1 LAIQLEGCAITL
13 PESGGEVSEAMLFGI
28 GGGVG
33 CGVFQFVYEK
43 NDFSSF
49 YLAGRCHW
57 DDSLAWYRGVLKR
70 LGLECEVFETGGKRA
85 AAKTLGQWLER
96 GRPVIAWVD
105 AGSLPYRGLGGFLEG
120 GGYHTL
126 SVYGETDGQ
135 CWLGDLAPESISV
148 ETGLLADARARIQK
162 HRNRLLQ
169 VTPGEVDAGLPDLVW
184 GGLEYGWRALQN
196 PRVAGFSLA
205 ALETW
210 AKRLAGSGGKHAWA
224 TAFPIGH
231 RLLAGLTSITR
242 FIESFDGDGCL
253 HRRLMAQFLREAG
266 ELLGEPELLDLAG
279 DYDALADAWQDLARA
294 ALPDEITPLAELR
307 RGLVGARAGYLDSG
321 PGARAQNEAAVA
333 AIEQFGADLAGG
345 RAFPIA
351 PAEVPGFLASLSEM
365 VLEIAAAENAAQE
378 KIGALLS
385 DRGQI

>member
-1 LAIQLEGCAITL
+1 MAIQLEGCGITL
-13 PESGGEVSEAMLFGI
+13 PELGGEVSEAMLFGI
-28 GGGVG
+28 GGGIG

-57 DDSLAWYRGVLKR
+57 DDSLAWYRGVAGR
-70 LGLECEVFETGGKRA
+70 LGLEFEVFESGGKKA

-126 SVYGETDGQ
+126 SVYGEADGRF
-135 CWLGDLAPESISV
+135 WLGDLAPEPV
-148 ETGLLADARARIQK
+148 GVDAGLLAGARARIRK
-162 HRNRLLQ
+162 HRNRLLRL
-169 VTPGEVDAGLPDLVW
+169 TPGPVKAGLADLVW

-196 PRVAGFSLA
+196 PRAAGFSLS

-210 AKRLAGSGGKHAWA
+210 GQRLAGSGGKHAWTA
-224 TAFPIGH
+224 AFPIGH

-266 ELLGEPELLDLAG
+266 DRLGEEELVELAG
-279 DYDALADAWQDLARA
+279 DFDALADSWQDLARA
-294 ALPDEITPLAELR
+294 ALPDDVAPLAELR
-307 RGLVGARAGYLDSG
+307 RGLVAARSAYLDSG
-321 PGARAQNEAAVA
+321 PDAGGQNSAAAA
-333 AIEQFGADLAGG
+333 AIEEFGAELAGG
-345 RAFPIA
+345 APFPIA
-351 PAEVPGFLASLSEM
+351 ESEIPGLLAFLSGS

-378 KIGALLS
+378 KIGRLLS
-385 DRGQI
+385 GRGRA

>member
-1 LAIQLEGCAITL
+1 
-13 PESGGEVSEAMLFGI
+13 MLFGI

-57 DDSLAWYRGVLKR
+57 DDSLAWHRGVADR
-70 LGLECEVFETGGKRA
+70 LGLECEVFESGGKRA
-85 AAKTLGQWLER
+85 AAKTLGQWLDR

-126 SVYGETDGQ
+126 SVYEEADGLF
-135 CWLGDLAPESISV
+135 WLGDLAPDPVGIEP
-148 ETGLLADARARIQK
+148 GLLTESRARIRK

-169 VTPGEVDAGLPDLVW
+169 FAPGPVTEDLSELVW

-196 PRVAGFSLA
+196 PRAAGFSLA
-205 ALETW
+205 ALQTW
-210 AKRLAGSGGKHAWA
+210 GQRLSGSGGKHAWEM
-224 TAFPIGH
+224 AFPVGH

-242 FIESFDGDGCL
+242 FIESYDGDGCM
-253 HRRLMAQFLREAG
+253 HRRLMARFLREAG
-266 ELLGEPELLDLAG
+266 ERLNEKELIGLAG
-279 DYDALADAWQDLARA
+279 DYDLLADSWQELARA
-294 ALPDEITPLAELR
+294 ALPDEVPALAELR
-307 RGLVGARAGYLDSG
+307 RGLVAARAGYIESG
-321 PGARAQNEAAVA
+321 PDARGQNVAATA
-333 AIEQFGADLAGG
+333 AIEQLGSELKGGA
-345 RAFPIA
+345 AFPVA
-351 PAEVPGFLASLSEM
+351 ESEVPGLLASLSEL

-378 KIGALLS
+378 KIGSMLS
-385 DRGQI
+385 ARGRT

>member
-1 LAIQLEGCAITL
+1 MAIQLEGCGITL
-13 PESGGEVSEAMLFGI
+13 PELGGDASEAMLFGI
-28 GGGVG
+28 GGGIG

-57 DDSLAWYRGVLKR
+57 DDSLAWYRGVAGR
-70 LGLECEVFETGGKRA
+70 LGLECEVFESGGKKA

-96 GRPVIAWVD
+96 GRPVVAWVD

-126 SVYGETDGQ
+126 SVYGEAGGQ
-135 CWLGDLAPESISV
+135 IWLGDLAPDPIGIEAGS
-148 ETGLLADARARIQK
+148 LAEARARIRK

-169 VTPGEVDAGLPDLVW
+169 IAPGPINANLQDLVW

-210 AKRLAGSGGKHAWA
+210 GRRLAGSGGKHAWT

-242 FIESFDGDGCL
+242 FIEIYDGDGCL

-266 ELLGEPELLDLAG
+266 DRLEEKELVKLAG
-279 DYDALADAWQDLARA
+279 DYDALADSWQELARA
-294 ALPDEITPLAELR
+294 ALPDEVPPLAELR
-307 RGLVGARAGYLDSG
+307 RRLAAARIGYLGSG
-321 PGARAQNEAAVA
+321 PDAGEQNLAAAA
-333 AIEQFGADLAGG
+333 AIEELGAELADG
-345 RAFPIA
+345 ASFPIA
-351 PAEVPGFLASLSEM
+351 DSEVPGFLASLSES

-378 KIGALLS
+378 KIGSLLS
-385 DRGQI
+385 DRGRV